1 MRYPDDGSERR
12 QLPPQRMDEVMPL
25 RIKLKP
31 HEKVIIG
38 TAVVSNG
45 KGSCELVIENNVPL
59 LRQKDVLTADQA
71 DSPCKRIYLAL
82 QLMYVDPKGLATHR
96 RTYLKLIKDV
106 LEAAPSTRQ
115 MIEPMNDAVSSGEYF
130 AALKVAKKLIAYEQE
145 VIDHVRR
152 KSGL

>member
-1 MRYPDDGSERR
+1 
-12 QLPPQRMDEVMPL
+12 MPL

-45 KGSCELVIENNVPL
+45 KGNCELVIENNVPL
-59 LRQKDVLTADQA
+59 LRQKDVLTSDQA

-82 QLMYVDPKGLATHR
+82 QLMYVDPKGLASHR
-96 RTYLKLIKDV
+96 RTYLKLVKDV
-106 LEAAPSTRQ
+106 LEAAPSTRL
-115 MIEPMNDAVSSGEYF
+115 MLDPINEKITSGDYF
-130 AALKVAKKLIAYEQE
+130 AALKIAKKLIAYEQE